1 MAQKTRNKEDTGVTP
16 PSSSGTR
23 RMEGW
28 GIRDK
33 GNLGVLA
40 FEFSL
45 GLPRWLRQ

>member
-1 MAQKTRNKEDTGVTP
+1 MTVLLNSMESLYLRLW
-16 PSSSGTR
+16 

-40 FEFSL
+40 FEFRL